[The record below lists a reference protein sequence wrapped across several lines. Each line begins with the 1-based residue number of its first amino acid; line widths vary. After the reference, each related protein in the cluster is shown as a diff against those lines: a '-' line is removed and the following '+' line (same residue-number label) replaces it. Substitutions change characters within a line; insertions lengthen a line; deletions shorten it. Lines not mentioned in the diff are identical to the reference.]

1 MKLGIITD
9 THYNFKKANKNFHD
23 YFAKFY
29 NEIFFPRLQKE
40 NIKTVIHMGDAFDNR
55 KGIDY
60 WALEWAKENVYD
72 RFKDLGIKVY
82 NVVGNHDV
90 YYKNTNRINSVDL
103 LLSEYQNVISISSPL
118 EVVFDGLKVL
128 ILPWICSDNQEDV
141 FNLLKNTDAKVVFG
155 HLELNGFSVFPGQ
168 LQTGGMDKSIFDKFD
183 RVYSGH
189 YHTRSDDGKIFYL
202 GNPYQMF
209 WNDYGDERGFNIFD
223 TKDYK
228 VNFFKNPFNMYE
240 KVYFENSSVSEI
252 KNINFENK
260 IVKIVIRKNKDQKIF
275 EKYLDYISNC
285 NPLEVKVVDMLDV
298 DDSMVEYSDTEID
311 DTISILNKYIEDSD
325 FEFDKNR
332 VKLIVGEVYKQ
343 ALELE

>member
-29 NEIFFPRLQKE
+29 NEIFFPRLEKE

-72 RFKDLGIKVY
+72 KFKDLGIKVY

-90 YYKNTNRINSVDL
+90 YYKNTNKINSVDL
-103 LLSEYQNVISISSPL
+103 LLSEYKNVISISSPL
-118 EVVFDGLKVL
+118 EENFDGLDAL
-128 ILPWICSDNQEDV
+128 ILPWICSDNQEEV
-141 FNLLKNTDAKVVFG
+141 FNVLQNTEAKVIFG

-189 YHTRSDDGKIFYL
+189 YHTRSNDGKIFYL

-223 TKDYK
+223 TKTYK
-228 VNFFKNPFNMYE
+228 VDFYKNPFNMFE
-240 KVYFENSSVSEI
+240 KVYYEDSNISEV
-252 KNINFENK
+252 KDINFENK
-260 IVKIVIRKNKDQKIF
+260 IVKIVIRKNKDQKLF
-275 EKYLDYISNC
+275 EKYLDYISNS
-285 NPLEVKVVDMLDV
+285 NPLEVKVIDMLDV

-311 DTISILNKYIEDSD
+311 DTMTILNKYIEDSD
-325 FEFDKNR
+325 FEFDKNK

>member
-1 MKLGIITD
+1 MKIGIITD
-9 THYNFKKANKNFHD
+9 THYNFKKANKNFHE

-29 NEIFFPRLQKE
+29 NEVFFPRLEKE

-72 RFKDLGIKVY
+72 KFKDLGIKVY

-90 YYKNTNRINSVDL
+90 YYKNTNKINSVDL
-103 LLSEYQNVISISSPL
+103 LLNEYKNVIPISSPL
-118 EVVFDGLKVL
+118 EVTFDGLNTL
-128 ILPWICSDNQEDV
+128 ILPWICSENQEEI
-141 FNLLKNTDAKVVFG
+141 FNTLKDTDAKVIFG

-168 LQTGGMDKSIFDKFD
+168 LQTGGMDKSIFDRFD

-209 WNDYGDERGFNIFD
+209 WNDFGDTRGFHIFD
-223 TKDYK
+223 TKNYK
-228 VNFFKNPFNMYE
+228 LNFIKNPYDIFEKIYYE
-240 KVYFENSSVSEI
+240 DNSEDELIES
-252 KNINFENK
+252 NFENK
-260 IVKIVIRKNKDQKIF
+260 IVKLVVRKNTNSKNF
-275 EKYLDYISNC
+275 EKYVDTIIKF
-285 NPLEVKVVDMLDV
+285 NPIDLKIVDTVDV
-298 DDSMVEYSDTEID
+298 DDSEVEYTDNEVENTLV
-311 DTISILNKYIEDSD
+311 ILDKYIEDSD
-325 FEFDKNR
+325 FSLDKNK
-332 VKLIVGEVYKQ
+332 VKNLIREVYKQ

>member
-29 NEIFFPRLQKE
+29 NEIFFPRLENE

-103 LLSEYQNVISISSPL
+103 LLGEYQNVISISSPL
-118 EVVFDGLKVL
+118 EKKFDGLDVL
-128 ILPWICSDNQEDV
+128 ILPWICSENQEEV
-141 FNLLKNTDAKVVFG
+141 FNVLQNTKAKVVFG

-168 LQTGGMDKSIFDKFD
+168 MQTGGMDKSIFDRFD

-223 TKDYK
+223 TKTYK
-228 VNFFKNPFNMYE
+228 VDFYKNPFNMFE
-240 KVYFENSSVSEI
+240 KVYYEDSSVSDI
-252 KNINFENK
+252 KDINFEDK
-260 IVKIVIRKNKDQKIF
+260 IVKIVIRKNKDQKLF
-275 EKYLDYISNC
+275 EKYLDYISSC
-285 NPLEVKVVDMLDV
+285 NPLEVKVIDILDV

-311 DTISILNKYIEDSD
+311 DTMTILNKYIEDSD
-325 FEFDKNR
+325 FEFDKNK